1 MLELVQRGPAGD
13 EVDAAIDRL
22 SGFHRVRAGAVDEA
36 DEHGLVAGDDG
47 GDTEDPVPV
56 DCGGVLDAEDVARR
70 AAQHLVEHLVGVE
83 TVGGQDTGDDIVVAD
98 VEAPVMAGGEEVP
111 VDRREHL
118 RPAVTDGDADQV
130 FNEVLGCA
138 PRDVFRIEHTTAV
151 EKHRVFGVPTV
162 IAGDQAVF
170 IRLVKRPNTDAR
182 AARETIERCVDLVT
196 GWTNL
201 NEFKHTSIPH

>member
-1 MLELVQRGPAGD
+1 MLLGQEIAGD
-13 EVDAAIDRL
+13 EWSVRWLAFSLNQTRVTGGETDVWDDPEMASARMAVEVGIAVRDGWPDVFPAVHKALFAARHDR
-22 SGFHRVRAGAVDEA
+22 
-36 DEHGLVAGDDG
+36 GL
-47 GDTEDPVPV
+47 
-56 DCGGVLDAEDVARR
+56 
-70 AAQHLVEHLVGVE
+70 
-83 TVGGQDTGDDIVVAD
+83 DIRDHDIVAD
-98 VEAPVMAGGEEVP
+98 VLTANG
-111 VDRREHL
+111 L
-118 RPAVTDGDADQV
+118 DADQV

-170 IRLVKRPNTDAR
+170 IRLTNRPGSDAT
-182 AARETIERCVDLVT
+182 AARRCIERCVDLVT